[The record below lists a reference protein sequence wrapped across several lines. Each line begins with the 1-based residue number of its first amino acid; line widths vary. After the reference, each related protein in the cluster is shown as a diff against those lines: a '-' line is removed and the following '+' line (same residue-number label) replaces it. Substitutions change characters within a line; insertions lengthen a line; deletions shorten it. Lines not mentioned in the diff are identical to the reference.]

1 MKLRIAGM
9 TEESVVDGPGIRF
22 VVYGQGC
29 LHACPGCHNPETQ
42 DLEGGSLVSPEEIAK
57 KIEKNPLL
65 DGVTYS
71 GGEPFLQ
78 AEAFAQLAEIVKPW
92 GLNLVIYTGY
102 TFEFLL
108 NKSRKDLSCY
118 KLLKSTDLL
127 IDGPYLQ
134 EKRDIKLLYRGSYNQ
149 RIINIPRTLSSGA
162 LCLWQDTTALPLE

>member
-42 DLEGGSLVSPEEIAK
+42 ALEAGSLVSLEEITE

-65 DGVTYS
+65 DGVTFS

-78 AEAFAQLAEIVKPW
+78 AKAFAQLAELVKPR
-92 GLNLVIYTGY
+92 GLNLVTYTGY
-102 TFEFLL
+102 TFETLL
-108 NKSRKDLSCY
+108 KQSRRDLNCY
-118 KLLKSTDLL
+118 RLLKSTDLL

-134 EKRDIKLLYRGSYNQ
+134 EKRDLNLLYRGSYNQ
-149 RIINIPRTLSSGA
+149 RIINIPRTLSSGS
-162 LCLWQDTTALPLE
+162 LCLGIRRCMGEEV